1 MANEKLI
8 QDMLK
13 CDGTNK
19 NCKGCAF
26 QDNPECRNAMAH
38 HAGALIQLQD
48 VVIINQAKTIAGLK
62 GDIGHKSAD
71 LEELTKLAQQA
82 CYQANE
88 LARVLHDRK
97 DCKTCANDR
106 AGFGTTEVC
115 DKCRGVE
122 SQWELSIYLK
132 HPSLRKNADDDL
144 GEDKMDEENDVHE
157 LK

>member
-8 QDMLK
+8 QDMMK

-19 NCKGCAF
+19 NCKGCVF

-62 GDIGHKSAD
+62 GSIGHKDAD
-71 LEELTKLAQQA
+71 HEELTKLAQQA

-97 DCKTCANDR
+97 DCKTCAHNL
-106 AGFGTTEVC
+106 AGVGTPEVC

-122 SQWELSIYLK
+122 SQWELSIYLQ
-132 HPSLRKNADDDL
+132 HPSLREDTDDL
-144 GEDKMDEENDVHE
+144 GETETDEDDNVIE